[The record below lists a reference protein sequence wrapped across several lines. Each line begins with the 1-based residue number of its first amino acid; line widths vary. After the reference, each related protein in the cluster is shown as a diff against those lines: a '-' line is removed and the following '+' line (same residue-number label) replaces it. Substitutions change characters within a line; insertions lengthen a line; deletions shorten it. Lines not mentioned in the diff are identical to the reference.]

1 MCPFYTT
8 PVSTYYLYN
17 FYQVCELKLTDLA
30 SRLTARLRSIHG
42 YCQDLKYIALTI
54 FSVYLFLF
62 QPYTYTYSFIACSTY
77 KQSFFVLGETQ
88 QAAMAHT
95 VGIAVGIICAI
106 LFVVLVVLISVLALV
121 IIRRKSTTVLS
132 MKGNE
137 DICT

>member
-1 MCPFYTT
+1 
-8 PVSTYYLYN
+8 
-17 FYQVCELKLTDLA
+17 
-30 SRLTARLRSIHG
+30 
-42 YCQDLKYIALTI
+42 
-54 FSVYLFLF
+54 
-62 QPYTYTYSFIACSTY
+62 
-77 KQSFFVLGETQ
+77 
-88 QAAMAHT
+88 MAHT